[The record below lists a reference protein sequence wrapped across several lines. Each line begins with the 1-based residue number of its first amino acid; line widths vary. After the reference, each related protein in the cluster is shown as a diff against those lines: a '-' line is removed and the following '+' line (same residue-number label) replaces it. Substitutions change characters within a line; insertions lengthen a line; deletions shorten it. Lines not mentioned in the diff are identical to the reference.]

1 MISTKM
7 QQAISDQITAEFYS
21 SYLYLAMSAWCE
33 TQNFKGFARWM
44 RMQSEEEK
52 EHAFKLFDYLVNR
65 GGSVTLGALDAP
77 PGDFD
82 SVQDVFEKTL
92 AHEKGVTASINKL
105 NEMAMQEKDYATT
118 AHLQWFITE
127 QVEEEASAEE
137 ILNQI
142 KMVEG
147 RPGSLFY
154 IDRHVGKRQ

>member
-1 MISTKM
+1 M
-7 QQAISDQITAEFYS
+7 QQAISDQVTAEFYS

-65 GGSVTLGALDAP
+65 GGSVTLGVLDAP

-92 AHEKGVTASINKL
+92 AHEKGVTAGIHKL
-105 NEMAMQEKDYATT
+105 NELAIKEKDYATI

-127 QVEEEASAEE
+127 QVEEEASADE

>member
-1 MISTKM
+1 M

-33 TQNFKGFARWM
+33 TQNLKGFAGWM

-65 GGSVTLGALDAP
+65 GGSVMLGALEAP

-92 AHEKGVTASINKL
+92 AHEKEVTASIHKL
-105 NEMAMQEKDYATT
+105 NEMAMQEKDYATST
-118 AHLQWFITE
+118 HLQWFITE

-154 IDRHVGKRQ
+154 IDRHVGKRE

>member
-1 MISTKM
+1 MIGKKM
-7 QQAISDQITAEFYS
+7 QKAISDQITAEFYS

-33 TQNFKGFARWM
+33 TQNLKGFAGWM
-44 RMQSEEEK
+44 RIQSEEEK

-65 GGSVTLGALDAP
+65 GGSVMLGALEAP

-92 AHEKGVTASINKL
+92 AHEKEVTASIHKL
-105 NEMAMQEKDYATT
+105 NEMAMQEKDYATST
-118 AHLQWFITE
+118 HLQWFITE

-154 IDRHVGKRQ
+154 IDRHVGKRE

>member
-1 MISTKM
+1 MIGKKM

-33 TQNFKGFARWM
+33 TQNLKGFAGWM

-65 GGSVTLGALDAP
+65 GGSVMLGALEAP

-92 AHEKGVTASINKL
+92 AHEKEVTASIHKL
-105 NEMAMQEKDYATT
+105 NEMAMQEKDYATST
-118 AHLQWFITE
+118 HLQWFITE
-127 QVEEEASAEE
+127 QVEEEASAED

-154 IDRHVGKRQ
+154 IDRHVGKRE

>member
-1 MISTKM
+1 MISKKM

-33 TQNFKGFARWM
+33 AQNFKGFARWM
-44 RMQSEEEK
+44 RLQSEEEK

-65 GGSVTLGALDAP
+65 GGRVMLGALEAP

-92 AHEKGVTASINKL
+92 AHEKGVTARIHKL
-105 NEMAMQEKDYATT
+105 NETAMQEKDYATST
-118 AHLQWFITE
+118 HLQWFITE
-127 QVEEEASAEE
+127 QVEEEASADE

>member
-1 MISTKM
+1 MISKKM

-33 TQNFKGFARWM
+33 TQNLKGFAGWM

-65 GGSVTLGALDAP
+65 GGSVMLGALEAP

-92 AHEKGVTASINKL
+92 AHEKGVTASIHKL

-154 IDRHVGKRQ
+154 IDRHVGKRE

>member
-1 MISTKM
+1 MIGKKM
-7 QQAISDQITAEFYS
+7 QKAISDQITAEFYS

-33 TQNFKGFARWM
+33 TQNLKGFAGWM

-65 GGSVTLGALDAP
+65 GGNVMLGALEAP

-92 AHEKGVTASINKL
+92 AHEKEVTASIHKL
-105 NEMAMQEKDYATT
+105 NEMAMQEKDYATST
-118 AHLQWFITE
+118 HLQWFITE
-127 QVEEEASAEE
+127 QVEEEASAED

-154 IDRHVGKRQ
+154 IDRHVGKRE

>member
-1 MISTKM
+1 MISKKM
-7 QQAISDQITAEFYS
+7 QKAISDQITAEFYS

-33 TQNFKGFARWM
+33 TQNLKGFASWM
-44 RMQSEEEK
+44 RMQAEEEK
-52 EHAFKLFDYLVNR
+52 GHAFKLFDYLVNR
-65 GGSVTLGALDAP
+65 GGNVMLGALEAP

-92 AHEKGVTASINKL
+92 AHEKEVTARIHKL
-105 NEMAMQEKDYATT
+105 NEMAMQEKDYATI

-127 QVEEEASAEE
+127 QVEEEAGAEE

-154 IDRHVGKRQ
+154 IDRHVGKRE

>member
-1 MISTKM
+1 MISDKM
-7 QQAISDQITAEFYS
+7 QQSISDQITAEFYS

-33 TQNFKGFARWM
+33 TQNLKGFANWM
-44 RMQSEEEK
+44 RLQSEEEK

-65 GGSVTLGALDAP
+65 GGKVLLGTLDAP

-92 AHEKGVTASINKL
+92 AHEKEITSRIHKL
-105 NEMAMQEKDYATT
+105 NEQAMQEKDFATS

>member
-1 MISTKM
+1 MISEKM
-7 QQAISDQITAEFYS
+7 QQAISDQITAEFDS

-33 TQNFKGFARWM
+33 TRNLKGFAHWM

-52 EHAFKLFDYLVNR
+52 EHAFKLFDYLLNR
-65 GGSVTLGALDAP
+65 GGRVVLGGLEAP
-77 PGDFD
+77 PEEFD
-82 SVQDVFEKTL
+82 SIQDVFERTL
-92 AHEKGVTASINKL
+92 AHEKRVTAGIHKL
-105 NEMAMQEKDYATT
+105 NEQAMQEKDYATT

-147 RPGSLFY
+147 RPGALLY
-154 IDRHVGKRQ
+154 MDRHVGKRQ

>member
-1 MISTKM
+1 MIGKKM
-7 QQAISDQITAEFYS
+7 QKAISDQITAEFYS

-33 TQNFKGFARWM
+33 TQNLKGFAGWM
-44 RMQSEEEK
+44 RIQSEEEK

-65 GGSVTLGALDAP
+65 GGSVMLGALEAP

-92 AHEKGVTASINKL
+92 AHEKEVTASIHKL

-127 QVEEEASAEE
+127 QVEEEASADE

>member
-1 MISTKM
+1 MIGEKM
-7 QQAISDQITAEFYS
+7 QQAISDQITVEFYS

-33 TQNFKGFARWM
+33 TQNLKGFARWM

-65 GGSVTLGALDAP
+65 GGSVTLGTLDAP

-92 AHEKGVTASINKL
+92 AHEKGVTAGIHKL
-105 NEMAMQEKDYATT
+105 NELAIEEKDYATT
-118 AHLQWFITE
+118 THLQWFITE